1 MPKQNEKI
9 LVADPDPA
17 VLDLVA
23 QQVLGPQGYQVA
35 TALDGS
41 TALKLALRL
50 SPDIVITSLEL
61 PGLSGRDLLTALR
74 SQGFES
80 VVIAT
85 GSKGSELAAM
95 QAFRLG
101 AKDYLTKP
109 LREAELIAALD
120 RALEELRLRREREQ
134 LSQKLS
140 QANQQLEK
148 RVKELTTLYGI
159 GKAVTAI
166 TDLGQL
172 LGRLVEGALFVSE
185 AEVGWL
191 LLAEEGTPSKLVLKA
206 GKNLPPPNL
215 SGIKI
220 GQVWD
225 DGLSSLLMLSGEGL
239 TIGGEPLAKM
249 RAGQVVKSACAA
261 PIKAK
266 DQVMGVITVG
276 NKSGKPFN
284 DRDQAMLSAVADY
297 ASVAL
302 VNARLFQA
310 LEERARS
317 LQKAYDDV
325 MQGGLQRDAL
335 LQKLSRDLSAPLQ
348 KTRDSLEIMARGAAG
363 HVSPTQM
370 ELLRTAL
377 DQMEVMR
384 RQLPENTL
392 PPRA

>member
-1 MPKQNEKI
+1 MPKQTERI
-9 LVADPDPA
+9 LVVDPDPA
-17 VLDLVA
+17 VLELVA
-23 QQVLGPQGYQVA
+23 QQILGPQGYQVA
-35 TALDGS
+35 TASDGP
-41 TALKLALRL
+41 TALRLALRG
-50 SPDIVITSLEL
+50 SPDIVITSMEL
-61 PGLSGRDLLTALR
+61 PGLSGRDLMAALR
-74 SQGFES
+74 TQGFES

-85 GSKGSELAAM
+85 GSKGSELSAM

-101 AKDYLTKP
+101 AKDYLAKP
-109 LREAELIAALD
+109 LREAELVAALD
-120 RALEELRLRREREQ
+120 RGLEELRLRREREQ

-148 RVKELTTLYGI
+148 RVKELTTLFGI

-172 LGRLVEGALFVSE
+172 LGRLVEGALFVTE

-191 LLAEEGTPSKLVLKA
+191 LLSEEGTAKLTLKA

-220 GQVWD
+220 GQPWD

-239 TIGGEPLAKM
+239 TIAGEPLAKM
-249 RAGQVVKSACAA
+249 RAGQVVKSACTT

-266 DQVMGVITVG
+266 DQVIGVITVG
-276 NKSGKPFN
+276 NKSGKPFTE
-284 DRDQAMLSAVADY
+284 RDQAMLAAVADY

-317 LQKAYDDV
+317 LQKAYGDV
-325 MQGGLQRDAL
+325 VKSGELRDAL
-335 LQKLSRDLSAPLQ
+335 LQKLSRDLSRPLQ
-348 KTRDSLEIMARGAAG
+348 KTRDNLEIIARGAAG
-363 HVSPTQM
+363 HVSPNQM
-370 ELLRTAL
+370 ELLRAAL
-377 DQMEVMR
+377 EQVDAMR
-384 RQLPENTL
+384 KLLPESVS
-392 PPRA
+392 PPKA

>member
-9 LVADPDPA
+9 LVADPDPE

-23 QQVLGPQGYQVA
+23 QQVLGPQGYQVS

-50 SPDIVITSLEL
+50 SPDIVITSLDL
-61 PGLSGRDLLTALR
+61 PGLSGRDLMTALR

-109 LREAELIAALD
+109 LRETELIAALD

-140 QANQQLEK
+140 QANLQLEK

-191 LLAEEGTPSKLVLKA
+191 LLSEEGTAKLVLKA

-276 NKSGKPFN
+276 NKSGKPFT

-302 VNARLFQA
+302 VNARLFEA

-325 MQGGLQRDAL
+325 MRGGQQRDAL
-335 LQKLSRDLSAPLQ
+335 LQKLSRDLSGPLQ
-348 KTRDSLEIMARGAAG
+348 KIRDSLEILARGAAG
-363 HVSPTQM
+363 HVTQTQM
-370 ELLRTAL
+370 ELLRTGLEQVEA
-377 DQMEVMR
+377 MR
-384 RQLPENTL
+384 KQLPENA
-392 PPRA
+392 PPPKA

>member
-1 MPKQNEKI
+1 MPKQNERI
-9 LVADPDPA
+9 LVADADPA
-17 VLDLVA
+17 VLELVA
-23 QQVLGPQGYQVA
+23 QQVLGPLGYQVA
-35 TALDGS
+35 TASDGA
-41 TALKLALRL
+41 TALKLALRG

-61 PGLSGRDLLTALR
+61 PGLSGRDLMTALR
-74 SQGFES
+74 AQGFDC

-85 GSKGSELAAM
+85 GPKDPEVSAM

-101 AKDYLTKP
+101 AKDYLVKP
-109 LREAELIAALD
+109 LREAELVASLD

-148 RVKELTTLYGI
+148 RVKELTTLFGI
-159 GKAVTAI
+159 GKAVTAV

-172 LGRLVEGALFVSE
+172 LGRLVEGALFVTE

-191 LLAEEGTPSKLVLKA
+191 LLTDESTSKLTLRA
-206 GKNLPPPNL
+206 GKNLPPPNV
-215 SGIKI
+215 SGIKL
-220 GQVWD
+220 GQPWD

-249 RAGQVVKSACAA
+249 RAGQVVRSACTT

-276 NKSGKPFN
+276 NKSGKPFTE
-284 DRDQAMLSAVADY
+284 RDQAMLAAVADY

-310 LEERARS
+310 LEERARG
-317 LQKAYDDV
+317 LQKAYGEV
-325 MQGGLQRDAL
+325 VRTGQLRGAL
-335 LQKLSRDLSAPLQ
+335 LQKLSHDLSGPLQ
-348 KTRDSLEIMARGAAG
+348 KTRDNLEILARGAAG
-363 HVSPTQM
+363 HISPSQM

-377 DQMEVMR
+377 EQVDAMWKL
-384 RQLPENTL
+384 LPEHT
-392 PPRA
+392 PPPKA

>member
-1 MPKQNEKI
+1 MPKQTEKI
-9 LVADPDPA
+9 LVADSDPA

-35 TALDGS
+35 TAPDGP
-41 TALKLALRL
+41 TALQIALRL
-50 SPDIVITSLEL
+50 TPDIIITSLEL
-61 PGLSGRDLLTALR
+61 PGLSGRDLMAALR

-85 GSKGSELAAM
+85 GSKGSEPAAM
-95 QAFRLG
+95 QAFRVG

-109 LREAELIAALD
+109 LREAELIASLD
-120 RALEELRLRREREQ
+120 RALQELRLRREREQ

-166 TDLGQL
+166 TDQGQL
-172 LGRLVEGALFVSE
+172 LGRLVEGALFVTE

-191 LLAEEGTPSKLVLKA
+191 LLGDEGAGKLILRA

-220 GQVWD
+220 GQPWD
-225 DGLSSLLMLSGEGL
+225 DGLSSLLMLSGEGI
-239 TIGGEPLAKM
+239 TIAGEPLAKM
-249 RAGQVVKSACAA
+249 RAGQVVRSACAA
-261 PIKAK
+261 PLKAK

-276 NKSGKPFN
+276 NKSGKPFTE
-284 DRDQAMLSAVADY
+284 RDQAMLSAVADY

-310 LEERARS
+310 LEDRARS
-317 LQKAYDDV
+317 LQKAYDDL
-325 MQGGLQRDAL
+325 MKGGQQHDAR
-335 LQKLSRDLSAPLQ
+335 LQKVGHDLAAPLQ
-348 KTRDSLEIMARGAAG
+348 KARDSVEILTRGAAG
-363 HVSPTQM
+363 PLTTSQA
-370 ELLRTAL
+370 ELLRAAVEQL
-377 DQMEVMR
+377 EAMR
-384 RQLPENTL
+384 RLLPENPTL
-392 PPRA
+392 PKA

>member
-9 LVADPDPA
+9 LVADPDPE

-35 TALDGS
+35 TASDGS
-41 TALKLALRL
+41 TALKLALRV
-50 SPDIVITSLEL
+50 SPDIIITSLDL
-61 PGLSGRDLLTALR
+61 PGLSGRDLMTALR

-85 GSKGSELAAM
+85 GSKGSEVAAM

-109 LREAELIAALD
+109 LREAELIASLD

-185 AEVGWL
+185 GEIGWL
-191 LLAEEGTPSKLVLKA
+191 LLREEGASKLVLKA

-220 GQVWD
+220 GQPWD

-239 TIGGEPLAKM
+239 TIAGEPLAKM

-276 NKSGKPFN
+276 NKSGKPFTE
-284 DRDQAMLSAVADY
+284 RDQAMLSAVADY

-302 VNARLFQA
+302 VNAHLFQA

-325 MQGGLQRDAL
+325 LRGGQQRDAL
-335 LQKLSRDLSAPLQ
+335 LQKLSRDLSGPLQ
-348 KTRDSLEIMARGAAG
+348 KVRDNLEILARGAAG

-370 ELLRTAL
+370 ELLRVAL
-377 DQMEVMR
+377 EQVEAMR
-384 RQLPENTL
+384 KQLPENAPL
-392 PPRA
+392 PKT

>member
-1 MPKQNEKI
+1 MSTQNEKI
-9 LVADPDPA
+9 LVADPDPE

-23 QQVLGPQGYQVA
+23 HQVLEPQGYQVA
-35 TALDGS
+35 TALDGPS
-41 TALKLALRL
+41 ALQVALRL
-50 SPDIVITSLEL
+50 TPDIIITALEL
-61 PGLSGRDLLTALR
+61 PGLSGRDLMTALR

-85 GSKGSELAAM
+85 GAKGAETAAM

-109 LREAELIAALD
+109 LREAELTASID
-120 RALEELRLRREREQ
+120 RALQELRLRREREQ
-134 LSQKLS
+134 LAQKLF
-140 QANQQLEK
+140 QTNQQLEK

-166 TDLGQL
+166 TDLSQL
-172 LGRLVEGALFVSE
+172 LGRLVEGALFVAE
-185 AEVGWL
+185 AEIGWL
-191 LLAEEGTPSKLVLKA
+191 LLAEEGTGKLMLKA

-220 GQVWD
+220 GQPWD
-225 DGLSSLLMLSGEGL
+225 DGLSSLLMLSGEGI
-239 TIGGEPLAKM
+239 TIAGESLAKM

-266 DQVMGVITVG
+266 NQVMGVITVG
-276 NKSGKPFN
+276 NKSGHPFT

-310 LEERARS
+310 LEDRAHS
-317 LQKAYDDV
+317 LQQAYDDV
-325 MQGGLQRDAL
+325 VKGARQHDAL
-335 LQKLSRDLSAPLQ
+335 LQKLGREAAGPLQ
-348 KTRDSLEIMARGAAG
+348 KSRDSLEILTRGAAG
-363 HVSPTQM
+363 PINPAQA
-370 ELLRTAL
+370 ELLRSAL
-377 DQMEVMR
+377 QQLEVMR
-384 RQLPENTL
+384 TLLPDSSL
-392 PPRA
+392 SPKG

>member
-1 MPKQNEKI
+1 MPKQNERI

-17 VLDLVA
+17 VLELVA
-23 QQVLGPQGYQVA
+23 QQVLVPLGYQVA
-35 TALDGS
+35 TASDGA
-41 TALKLALRL
+41 TALKLALRG
-50 SPDIVITSLEL
+50 SPDIVITSLDL
-61 PGLSGRDLLTALR
+61 PGLSGRDLMTALR
-74 SQGFES
+74 TQGFES

-85 GSKGSELAAM
+85 GPKDPEVSAM

-101 AKDYLTKP
+101 AKDYLVKP
-109 LREAELIAALD
+109 LRETELVASLD

-148 RVKELTTLYGI
+148 RVKELTTLFGI

-172 LGRLVEGALFVSE
+172 LGRLVEGALFVTE

-191 LLAEEGTPSKLVLKA
+191 LLTDEGTGKLTLRA

-215 SGIKI
+215 SGIKL
-220 GQVWD
+220 GQPWD

-239 TIGGEPLAKM
+239 TIDGEPLAKM
-249 RAGQVVKSACAA
+249 RAGQVVKSACTT

-276 NKSGKPFN
+276 NKSGKPFTE
-284 DRDQAMLSAVADY
+284 RDQAMLAAVADY

-310 LEERARS
+310 LEERARG
-317 LQKAYDDV
+317 LQKAYGEV
-325 MQGGLQRDAL
+325 VKTGQLRDAL
-335 LQKLSRDLSAPLQ
+335 LQKLSRDLSGPLQ
-348 KTRDSLEIMARGAAG
+348 KTRDNLEILARGASG
-363 HVSPTQM
+363 HVSPSQM

-377 DQMEVMR
+377 EQVNAMWKL
-384 RQLPENTL
+384 LPEHTS
-392 PPRA
+392 PPKA

>member
-1 MPKQNEKI
+1 MPKQTEKI

-23 QQVLGPQGYQVA
+23 QQTLGPQGYQVA
-35 TALDGS
+35 TAGDGS
-41 TALKLALRL
+41 LALKLALRYT
-50 SPDIVITSLEL
+50 PDIVITALDL
-61 PGLSGRDLLTALR
+61 PGLSGRDLMTALR
-74 SQGFES
+74 SQGFEC

-85 GSKGSELAAM
+85 GPKGAEAVAM

-109 LREAELIAALD
+109 LREAELVAAID
-120 RALEELRLRREREQ
+120 RALQEVRLRREREQ
-134 LSQKLS
+134 LSAKLA
-140 QANQQLEK
+140 QANQQLER

-166 TDLGQL
+166 TDWSQL
-172 LGRLVEGALFVSE
+172 FGRLMDGALFVTE

-191 LLAEEGTPSKLVLKA
+191 LL
-206 GKNLPPPNL
+206 
-215 SGIKI
+215 
-220 GQVWD
+220 
-225 DGLSSLLMLSGEGL
+225 LSGEGL
-239 TIGGEPLAKM
+239 TIAGEPLARM
-249 RAGQVVKSACAA
+249 RAGQIVKAACAA

-266 DQVMGVITVG
+266 DQVMGVLTVG
-276 NKSGKPFN
+276 NKSGRPFT

-325 MQGGLQRDAL
+325 MRGGQQRDAL
-335 LQKLSRDLSAPLQ
+335 LQKLSRDLSGPLQ
-348 KTRDSLEIMARGAAG
+348 KARDSLEILARGAAG
-363 HVSPTQM
+363 PLAQPQM

-377 DQMEVMR
+377 QQLDLIR
-384 RQLPENTL
+384 RQLPDHT
-392 PPRA
+392 PPFVS